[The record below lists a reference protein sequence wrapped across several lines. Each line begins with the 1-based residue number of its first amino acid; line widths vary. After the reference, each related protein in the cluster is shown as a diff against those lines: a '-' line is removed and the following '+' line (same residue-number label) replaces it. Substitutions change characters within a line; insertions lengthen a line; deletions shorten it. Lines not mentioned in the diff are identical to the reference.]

1 MDIENLEGFIVGAL
15 VVWYMLSGFS
25 FAKTNSK
32 GRIPFGLLV
41 VFWVVLQPIDGLFKG
56 GE

>member
-1 MDIENLEGFIVGAL
+1 MDIENLEMYITAGIAI
-15 VVWYMLSGFS
+15 WYMLTGFS
-25 FAKTNSK
+25 FAKTNK